1 MAKASEDELAFWSQL
16 MAGAGKTHELL
27 QMGKAQ
33 RNADYVRSFD
43 LAARMLGLA
52 AKLALYYRACADAM
66 QRPGF
71 VAEDFARVFDALS
84 ERQQEMWKEYRE
96 VYAATNRPINL
107 KHLAIAWEK
116 SKKDLADFA
125 ADLRSR
131 EAAKL
136 VGK

>member
-1 MAKASEDELAFWSQL
+1 
-16 MAGAGKTHELL
+16 
-27 QMGKAQ
+27 MGKAQ
-33 RNADYVRSFD
+33 RNADYARSFD
-43 LAARMLGLA
+43 LAARMLEFA
-52 AKLALYYRACADAM
+52 AELALEYRACAEAM

-71 VAEDFARVFDALS
+71 VAEDYARVFETLS

-107 KHLAIAWEK
+107 KYLAIAWEK

-125 ADLRSR
+125 ADLRSA

-136 VGK
+136 AGK